1 MMGEAEASR
10 AFDLDSPFWRFALRV
25 YAEPGVSPLCLAL
38 QDENGVDVNLLL
50 FACWCGSTGRSL
62 TMQHVETAAAATVA
76 WTEGVVRHLR
86 AARRA
91 WKLFGPDEPQ
101 AWAGRETLKLVEL
114 LSERIVCAT
123 LYGMADRFGIVREAE
138 GAAPPCDQGESRCGL
153 PACRRFRRAAS
164 KRSRVCSSK
173 LAAPQADQPAARATV
188 NGFSGTDRPRW
199 SRRVVPS

>member
-1 MMGEAEASR
+1 MMDEAEADR

-25 YAEPGVSPLCLAL
+25 YAEPGVCELCLTL

-50 FACWCGSTGRSL
+50 FACWCGRTGRRL
-62 TMQHVETAAAATVA
+62 TLQHVETAAASTVA

-101 AWAGRETLKLVEL
+101 AWAGRESLKSVEL

-138 GAAPPCDQGESRCGL
+138 PLRAGVIGANLHLVLQRAGVPAGRIETASCALVE
-153 PACRRFRRAAS
+153 ACRAA
-164 KRSRVCSSK
+164 
-173 LAAPQADQPAARATV
+173 
-188 NGFSGTDRPRW
+188 G
-199 SRRVVPS
+199 